1 MHQSRTMKSATFSIL
16 LLILLGVAWCGD
28 SHSWVGT
35 EGKWV
40 EGDPQ
45 DGEEERMDPLS
56 SNGKGVQER
65 KLRRIRHKGWM

>member
-1 MHQSRTMKSATFSIL
+1 MHQSRTMKSASFSLL

-35 EGKWV
+35 EGMWV
-40 EGDPQ
+40 EGDL
-45 DGEEERMDPLS
+45 EEERMDPLS
-56 SNGKGVQER
+56 SNGKGVQGR

>member
-1 MHQSRTMKSATFSIL
+1 MKSATFSAL

-45 DGEEERMDPLS
+45 DGEEERTWDPLS
-56 SNGKGVQER
+56 SNGKGLQGR
-65 KLRRIRHKGWM
+65 KPRRIRHSGWM